1 MACSAVALS
10 VATVSAVVA
19 LTCTS
24 IAFGTDNWYE
34 VRVNPDGNERLAS
47 LQEFESDLRYY
58 SRDEGIFRICFPDK
72 RPKGVQTYMSP
83 VQTQCINID
92 YYINDNGN
100 SDTFT
105 DQRWMRLPGH
115 FFCAK
120 CAHLYMQDML
130 NLKDRIDP
138 IEYEKFMEDGYFTIR
153 RTDKFWSGIWSNQS
167 IEQTVMKTMKRWID
181 SRSWDHRECS
191 HSMNSWDD
199 PPS

>member
-72 RPKGVQTYMSP
+72 RPKGGKFAFLSSFY
-83 VQTQCINID
+83 
-92 YYINDNGN
+92 
-100 SDTFT
+100 F
-105 DQRWMRLPGH
+105 
-115 FFCAK
+115 
-120 CAHLYMQDML
+120 
-130 NLKDRIDP
+130 NLDDRP
-138 IEYEKFMEDGYFTIR
+138 AAVNLCKF
-153 RTDKFWSGIWSNQS
+153 SQ
-167 IEQTVMKTMKRWID
+167 
-181 SRSWDHRECS
+181 
-191 HSMNSWDD
+191 
-199 PPS
+199 